1 MPPKTSGFWISFR
14 SISMRRKKVPQ
25 GIGHG
30 PALAAADVAGRE
42 SWRFCRSSDY
52 QIAHLPPAAAS
63 AGAACW
69 AAKYKKYALLRS
81 VFCRTACQHAAA
93 KPINRRVSARCV
105 GAAAGMGVQAIR
117 CGTFLY
123 RGWNR
128 TREIQKP
135 LVFGGVLFHISFAV
149 ERNMAAGG
157 IEKKVV
163 GPLRPKVTRARSA
176 EYSRRRER
184 SERRRWRIQRG
195 ERVAAVKISSARRQ
209 AAQKFRAPQQR
220 SFSNINRAAGPYGV
234 RLSGCAGKCGRGAG
248 RKKRDQPSIERGT
261 R

>member
-1 MPPKTSGFWISFR
+1 M
-14 SISMRRKKVPQ
+14 
-25 GIGHG
+25 
-30 PALAAADVAGRE
+30 E
-42 SWRFCRSSDY
+42 
-52 QIAHLPPAAAS
+52 
-63 AGAACW
+63 
-69 AAKYKKYALLRS
+69 
-81 VFCRTACQHAAA
+81 
-93 KPINRRVSARCV
+93 
-105 GAAAGMGVQAIR
+105 VQAIR

-184 SERRRWRIQRG
+184 SKRRRWRIQRG

-209 AAQKFRAPQQR
+209 AAQKFRAPQQC

-234 RLSGCAGKCGRGAG
+234 RLSSCAGKCGRGAG
-248 RKKRDQPSIERGT
+248 RKKRDQDRTRCAIGVGGGESRRCHSAGT
-261 R
+261 K

>member
-1 MPPKTSGFWISFR
+1 MSGPSGTPAPTGCVYLGAPVFGKPPIWTQQSRCTIT
-14 SISMRRKKVPQ
+14 
-25 GIGHG
+25 
-30 PALAAADVAGRE
+30 D
-42 SWRFCRSSDY
+42 
-52 QIAHLPPAAAS
+52 
-63 AGAACW
+63 
-69 AAKYKKYALLRS
+69 
-81 VFCRTACQHAAA
+81 
-93 KPINRRVSARCV
+93 RRVSARCV

-123 RGWNR
+123 RGWDR

-184 SERRRWRIQRG
+184 SKRRRWRIQRG

-209 AAQKFRAPQQR
+209 AAQKFRAPQQCP
-220 SFSNINRAAGPYGV
+220 FSNINRGRRP
-234 RLSGCAGKCGRGAG
+234 LRGASIWVR
-248 RKKRDQPSIERGT
+248 RKMRTGCGAKKARSAVDRTRCAIGVGGGESRRCHSAGT
-261 R
+261 K

>member
-1 MPPKTSGFWISFR
+1 M
-14 SISMRRKKVPQ
+14 
-25 GIGHG
+25 
-30 PALAAADVAGRE
+30 
-42 SWRFCRSSDY
+42 
-52 QIAHLPPAAAS
+52 PPAAAC

-93 KPINRRVSARCV
+93 KPINQRTAARYA

-163 GPLRPKVTRARSA
+163 GPLRPKVTRARERGIFPAGSVGEKKSNGPSGPPA
-176 EYSRRRER
+176 PTGCVYLGAPVFGKPPIWTQQSRCTITDRR
-184 SERRRWRIQRG
+184 
-195 ERVAAVKISSARRQ
+195 VSARY
-209 AAQKFRAPQQR
+209 AGA
-220 SFSNINRAAGPYGV
+220 AAGMGLQAIRCGTFLYRGWNRTREIQKPLVFGGV
-234 RLSGCAGKCGRGAG
+234 LFHISFAVERNMAAGGIE
-248 RKKRDQPSIERGT
+248 KKVVGPLRPKVTRARERGT
-261 R
+261 LPAGDMAET

>member
-1 MPPKTSGFWISFR
+1 MSGPSGTPAPTGCVYLGAPVFGKPPIWTQQSRCTIT
-14 SISMRRKKVPQ
+14 
-25 GIGHG
+25 
-30 PALAAADVAGRE
+30 D
-42 SWRFCRSSDY
+42 
-52 QIAHLPPAAAS
+52 
-63 AGAACW
+63 
-69 AAKYKKYALLRS
+69 
-81 VFCRTACQHAAA
+81 
-93 KPINRRVSARCV
+93 RRVSARCV

-163 GPLRPKVTRARSA
+163 GPLRPKVTRARGA

-209 AAQKFRAPQQR
+209 AAQKFRAPQQC
-220 SFSNINRAAGPYGV
+220 SFSNINRDAGPYGV
-234 RLSGCAGKCGRGAG
+234 RLSSCAGIRETADMDATVPLHDNRPAHRRAVRGSG
-248 RKKRDQPSIERGT
+248 SGDGGT
-261 R
+261 SDSMRNLFVPWLESDKGNPKTVGFWRRSFPYFFRC

>member
-1 MPPKTSGFWISFR
+1 MVDFDAAEKGSA
-14 SISMRRKKVPQ
+14 

-30 PALAAADVAGRE
+30 PALAAADVVGRE

-93 KPINRRVSARCV
+93 KPINQRTAARCV

-128 TREIQKP
+128 TREIRKP

-163 GPLRPKVTRARSA
+163 GPLRSKVARARERGIPFAGSVGEKKSNGPSGPPA
-176 EYSRRRER
+176 PTGCVYLGAPVFGKPPIWTQQSRCTITDRR
-184 SERRRWRIQRG
+184 
-195 ERVAAVKISSARRQ
+195 VSARCVG
-209 AAQKFRAPQQR
+209 AAAIRGVHAIRCTTISIYLGFR
-220 SFSNINRAAGPYGV
+220 GV
-234 RLSGCAGKCGRGAG
+234 HGGVL
-248 RKKRDQPSIERGT
+248 
-261 R
+261 

>member
-1 MPPKTSGFWISFR
+1 
-14 SISMRRKKVPQ
+14 
-25 GIGHG
+25 
-30 PALAAADVAGRE
+30 
-42 SWRFCRSSDY
+42 
-52 QIAHLPPAAAS
+52 
-63 AGAACW
+63 
-69 AAKYKKYALLRS
+69 
-81 VFCRTACQHAAA
+81 
-93 KPINRRVSARCV
+93 
-105 GAAAGMGVQAIR
+105 MGVQAIR

-176 EYSRRRER
+176 EYSRRRGR

-195 ERVAAVKISSARRQ
+195 ERVAAAKISSARRQ
-209 AAQKFRAPQQR
+209 AAQKFWAPQQR

-248 RKKRDQPSIERGT
+248 RKKARSAVDRTRCAIGVGGGESRRCHSAGT
-261 R
+261 K